1 MIEFGCLLLR
11 WDTYLNVLFL
21 VYQTERRLNRNWAFT
36 FDCQSL
42 ICFQVF
48 GPFTAVSCMR
58 AAHDMR
64 SNLVHGKWKWE
75 RIARTLCW
83 NLGERERVQVWR
95 NRLCISLEWK
105 YNTAALSLCQR
116 CPCSLRCVYESTKA
130 FQFPFSLHFPVE
142 YAIKRLINVVLIGTH
157 WKHAVLYIHW
167 KEKRGFFWIFFYR
180 LHRIAPSNATRSI
193 CCWTQI
199 ASNYIKVIRVKCSIF
214 SLCN

>member
-11 WDTYLNVLFL
+11 WDTTLHTYLNVLFL

-83 NLGERERVQVWR
+83 NLGERERAYKCDVIDCVSDWNESITQL
-95 NRLCISLEWK
+95 LC
-105 YNTAALSLCQR
+105 
-116 CPCSLRCVYESTKA
+116 RCVNGVRVHCVVYVRARRHFS
-130 FQFPFSLHFPVE
+130 FPF
-142 YAIKRLINVVLIGTH
+142 
-157 WKHAVLYIHW
+157 LYT
-167 KEKRGFFWIFFYR
+167 F
-180 LHRIAPSNATRSI
+180 PSNTL
-193 CCWTQI
+193 
-199 ASNYIKVIRVKCSIF
+199 SNVW
-214 SLCN
+214 